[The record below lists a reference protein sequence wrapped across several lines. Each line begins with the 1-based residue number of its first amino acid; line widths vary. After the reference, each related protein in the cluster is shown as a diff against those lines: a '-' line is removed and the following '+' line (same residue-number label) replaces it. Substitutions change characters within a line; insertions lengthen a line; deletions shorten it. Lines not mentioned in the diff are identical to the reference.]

1 MGIQLPAAALANL
14 SQVDQLWQRLQS
26 NDPIIP
32 QVIDQSEALIGEPDW
47 DTVICGG
54 TLGIFLGC
62 TLAKRGWRVA
72 LLERGTLRGRQQ
84 EWNIS
89 RQELEVLLELELLTP
104 AELDRAMVTQYNPAR
119 ISFLGNPEVW
129 VRDILNI
136 GVDPIYLLETL
147 KSRFLEYGGKL
158 LENTAFERAVV
169 HPDGVI
175 VEAGISLKTKLML
188 DAMGHFSP
196 VVAQARESKKPEG
209 ICLVVGTCAQGF
221 PKNETGDLLVT
232 FTPLQRQCQYFWEAF
247 PAQEGRTTYLFTYLD
262 TDPKRPSL
270 ETLFADY
277 LRLLPEYQAIAPQ
290 EIQVQRALFGIF
302 PCHRQSPLIL
312 PWNRILPVGDSSGS
326 QSPLSFG
333 GFGALIRHL
342 QRLDAGIHEA
352 LKGDTL
358 NAAALRLLQ
367 PYQPNLSVTWL
378 FQRAMSVA
386 IDQTIDP
393 NQINQL
399 LGQVFQVMQELGE
412 PVLHPFL
419 QDVVQF
425 SPLTQTLL
433 KVGLKNPRLIAKV
446 TAQTGAVALLD
457 WMNHYLRLGLYS
469 CLNALEP
476 TLTLGIAALP
486 PTQQY
491 YSHRWLD
498 AWKYGSGADY
508 DH

>member
-47 DTVICGG
+47 DAVICGG

-104 AELDRAMVTQYNPAR
+104 AELNRAMVTQYNPAR

-277 LRLLPEYQAIAPQ
+277 LRLLPEYQAIAPE
-290 EIQVQRALFGIF
+290 EI
-302 PCHRQSPLIL
+302 
-312 PWNRILPVGDSSGS
+312 
-326 QSPLSFG
+326 
-333 GFGALIRHL
+333 
-342 QRLDAGIHEA
+342 
-352 LKGDTL
+352 
-358 NAAALRLLQ
+358 
-367 PYQPNLSVTWL
+367 
-378 FQRAMSVA
+378 
-386 IDQTIDP
+386 
-393 NQINQL
+393 
-399 LGQVFQVMQELGE
+399 
-412 PVLHPFL
+412 
-419 QDVVQF
+419 
-425 SPLTQTLL
+425 
-433 KVGLKNPRLIAKV
+433 
-446 TAQTGAVALLD
+446 
-457 WMNHYLRLGLYS
+457 
-469 CLNALEP
+469 
-476 TLTLGIAALP
+476 
-486 PTQQY
+486 
-491 YSHRWLD
+491 
-498 AWKYGSGADY
+498 
-508 DH
+508 